1 VRLIFYENPKSLLPI
16 SHALPC
22 FLANSNGG
30 TLPDHKANILPHDRK
45 RKAIF
50 YGYDLRVLFFG
61 KLPNA
66 ANPNW
71 IIETLYKTRKLRLV
85 KA

>member
-1 VRLIFYENPKSLLPI
+1 MTEREKQFFMAMIYE
-16 SHALPC
+16 
-22 FLANSNGG
+22 
-30 TLPDHKANILPHDRK
+30 
-45 RKAIF
+45 
-50 YGYDLRVLFFG
+50 YYFFG